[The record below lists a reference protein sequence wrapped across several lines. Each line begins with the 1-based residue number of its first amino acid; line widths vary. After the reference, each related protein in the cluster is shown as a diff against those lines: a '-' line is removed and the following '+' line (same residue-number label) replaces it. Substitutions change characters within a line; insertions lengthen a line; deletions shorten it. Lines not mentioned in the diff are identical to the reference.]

1 MRGTCGRLAAH
12 TCPNE
17 MPECADGEPSRVRSA
32 ELRRRRAFIHSV
44 LPSAYGSTVRCCV
57 RVALRPLTSKQC
69 RTARLGSRLPSVYTF
84 ALRPSL
90 PATATAASVAAER
103 LQCGCTADTDTGS
116 TRADTGSTRGTRR
129 GYTCRATDYMQYSV
143 RLTRAA
149 HHTPLQR
156 MPQHCERHRQL
167 LHGMYCRYCAAL

>member
-1 MRGTCGRLAAH
+1 MTGNYSPRTAPLRGTCGRLAAH

-57 RVALRPLTSKQC
+57 GLALRPLTSKQC
-69 RTARLGSRLPSVYTF
+69 RTARLGSRLPPVDTF

-103 LQCGCTADTDTGS
+103 LQCGCTADPDTGS
-116 TRADTGSTRGTRR
+116 MH
-129 GYTCRATDYMQYSV
+129 TCRYWQHTRNAPWLCLATDCMQYSI

-156 MPQHCERHRQL
+156 MPPS
-167 LHGMYCRYCAAL
+167 AL